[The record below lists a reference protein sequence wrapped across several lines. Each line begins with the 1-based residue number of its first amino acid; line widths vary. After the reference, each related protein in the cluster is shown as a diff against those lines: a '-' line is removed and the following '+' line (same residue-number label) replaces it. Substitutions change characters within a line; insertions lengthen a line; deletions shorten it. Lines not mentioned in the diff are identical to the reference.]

1 MISFWS
7 MWYAKLFI
15 RNCTTVNLLSSIV
28 SKSNKMSTLSF
39 TISDNIS
46 NSFVRSI
53 FNISKSLYLYTQL
66 LAWCHDFTWSLKH
79 ISTIIIFLEI
89 LKKLSIIPHFFVWN
103 FNFLNINNYRLPILI
118 SLNTIYL
125 DFKFP
130 DQSVPCL

>member
-1 MISFWS
+1 

-15 RNCTTVNLLSSIV
+15 RNCATVNLLSSIV

-46 NSFVRSI
+46 NSFVTSI

-66 LAWCHDFTWSLKH
+66 LAWYHDFTWSLEVYFYDH
-79 ISTIIIFLEI
+79 NFSRNFEETVDHT
-89 LKKLSIIPHFFVWN
+89 SFFVWN
-103 FNFLNINNYRLPILI
+103 FNFLNINNCRLTILI

-125 DFKFP
+125 DLKFS
-130 DQSVPCL
+130 DQNVPCL